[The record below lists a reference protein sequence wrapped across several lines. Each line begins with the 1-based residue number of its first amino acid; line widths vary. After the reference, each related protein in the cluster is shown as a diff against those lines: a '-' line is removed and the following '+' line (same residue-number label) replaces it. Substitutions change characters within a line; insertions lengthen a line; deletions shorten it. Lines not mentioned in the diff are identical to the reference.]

1 MLFEIYALTIY
12 QKIIYIMKET
22 QRHIRIMNKTWKW
35 SSIKSTSGLFVA
47 CTSKTRC
54 RGFLMSRPT
63 FRRDFDFG
71 PTSRKYCFRTHD

>member
-47 CTSKTRC
+47 CTSKTRGALGAVLEEKRKNITVRSC
-54 RGFLMSRPT
+54 ALLLGFSRY
-63 FRRDFDFG
+63 RI
-71 PTSRKYCFRTHD
+71 